1 MISYINFNTFRRSF
15 EVPRSRRLVTVRKCL
30 SDDKAYIRDSRCGL
44 DGKYPQQ
51 EESVLLQLEQKR
63 HRSTSIGQSFKRRN
77 VEHLDETLPVS
88 SVSTNSSLPEQD
100 SRAASGGDY
109 NGSTILARKDMV
121 LGLSEDGSPCKEVTC
136 SKELD
141 SGLEVRETS
150 TECSIP
156 KASRCSTYW
165 QGFGMGEVLSEQT
178 KSLVESSWRGSTE
191 SQYSSNWNS
200 WLKWTA
206 SEGISPTSPSLSQIM
221 EYFSYLYYELKREY
235 RTINTHR
242 SALSSTLAPIDG
254 FPIGQ
259 HPLIIRQLKGI
270 FNLRPPQITLFP
282 TWSVKNV
289 LDMLE
294 KWGPSSILCF
304 KLLTYRT
311 VMLLALSSAKR
322 LASLALLIVKEGYLE
337 LGEQK
342 VVLQP
347 CGLEKHSRPGFE
359 GGPIEIEAFTASINI
374 CPVINLKEYLA
385 RTRALRQS
393 ESLFV
398 TLLEPH
404 KAAAV
409 ATIAGWLKSVIT
421 QSGQQG
427 TAGSTRSVSTSNALS
442 KSVTLEK
449 VMKSGDW
456 VRASTFRQFYY
467 KPVPVTLQ
475 SANLDNK

>member
-1 MISYINFNTFRRSF
+1 
-15 EVPRSRRLVTVRKCL
+15 
-30 SDDKAYIRDSRCGL
+30 
-44 DGKYPQQ
+44 
-51 EESVLLQLEQKR
+51 
-63 HRSTSIGQSFKRRN
+63 
-77 VEHLDETLPVS
+77 
-88 SVSTNSSLPEQD
+88 
-100 SRAASGGDY
+100 
-109 NGSTILARKDMV
+109 
-121 LGLSEDGSPCKEVTC
+121 
-136 SKELD
+136 
-141 SGLEVRETS
+141 
-150 TECSIP
+150 
-156 KASRCSTYW
+156 
-165 QGFGMGEVLSEQT
+165 MGEVLSEQT

-221 EYFSYLYYELKREY
+221 EYFSYLYYVLKREY

-242 SALSSTLAPIDG
+242 SALSSTLTPIDG

-322 LASLALLIVKEGYLE
+322 SASLSLLIVKEGYLE

-342 VVLQP
+342 IVLQP

-374 CPVINLKEYLA
+374 CPVI
-385 RTRALRQS
+385 T
-393 ESLFV
+393 
-398 TLLEPH
+398 
-404 KAAAV
+404 
-409 ATIAGWLKSVIT
+409 
-421 QSGQQG
+421 
-427 TAGSTRSVSTSNALS
+427 
-442 KSVTLEK
+442 
-449 VMKSGDW
+449 
-456 VRASTFRQFYY
+456 
-467 KPVPVTLQ
+467 
-475 SANLDNK
+475 

>member
-1 MISYINFNTFRRSF
+1 
-15 EVPRSRRLVTVRKCL
+15 
-30 SDDKAYIRDSRCGL
+30 
-44 DGKYPQQ
+44 
-51 EESVLLQLEQKR
+51 
-63 HRSTSIGQSFKRRN
+63 
-77 VEHLDETLPVS
+77 
-88 SVSTNSSLPEQD
+88 
-100 SRAASGGDY
+100 
-109 NGSTILARKDMV
+109 
-121 LGLSEDGSPCKEVTC
+121 
-136 SKELD
+136 
-141 SGLEVRETS
+141 
-150 TECSIP
+150 
-156 KASRCSTYW
+156 
-165 QGFGMGEVLSEQT
+165 MGEVLSEQT

-200 WLKWTA
+200 WLRWTA
-206 SEGISPTSPSLSQIM
+206 SERISPTSPSLSQIM

-442 KSVTLEK
+442 KGVTLEK